1 MKNFYCFGRE
11 NEEDEKI
18 GVFCVLVKFVW
29 VFVSGFY
36 EWLGG
41 QKGVYIGVREV

>member
-1 MKNFYCFGRE
+1 MKNFCYFGRG
-11 NEEDEKI
+11 NEEDEGI
-18 GVFCVLVKFVW
+18 GV